1 LTNPSNEPARQAS
14 KMSASP
20 SETIAMNAGSD
31 MNAGLDLN
39 PGKDL
44 MPGRDLRW
52 YAATTLPRQEM
63 VAAENLKAQS
73 FEFLLPR
80 LRVTKRHAR
89 KVVQAIDP
97 LFPGYIFVRMDP
109 AVTAWRSIN
118 GTRGIGHL
126 VMSGDRPVPARPGV
140 VETIIE
146 SIGPDG
152 TVKFIDPIQPGAHV
166 RLVSG
171 PFADV
176 LGEVISLDGRGRVNL
191 MLSLFGMFVY
201 AETKRGNLVAA

>member
-1 LTNPSNEPARQAS
+1 VSARQTPQI
-14 KMSASP
+14 SASS
-20 SETIAMNAGSD
+20 SETIAMNAEP
-31 MNAGLDLN
+31 NAAAALDLD
-39 PGKDL
+39 PEKA
-44 MPGRDLRW
+44 LRW
-52 YAATTLPRQEM
+52 FAASTLPRQEM
-63 VAAENLKAQS
+63 MAAENLKAQS

-97 LFPGYIFVRMDP
+97 LFPGYIFIRMDP

-126 VMSGDRPVPARPGV
+126 VMSGDRPVPARVGV
-140 VETIIE
+140 VETIIG

-152 TVKFIDPIQPGAHV
+152 IVKFTDPIQPGARV
-166 RLVSG
+166 RLMSG

-176 LGEVISLDGRGRVNL
+176 LGEVISLDSRGRVNL
-191 MLSLFGMFVY
+191 MLSLFGMSVH
-201 AETKRGNLVAA
+201 AETKRSNLVAA

>member
-1 LTNPSNEPARQAS
+1 
-14 KMSASP
+14 
-20 SETIAMNAGSD
+20 MNAGSH
-31 MNAGLDLN
+31 AIGGLELN
-39 PGKDL
+39 PGN
-44 MPGRDLRW
+44 DLRW
-52 YAATTLPRQEM
+52 FAASTLPRQEM
-63 VAAENLKAQS
+63 MAAENLKAQS

-89 KVVQAIDP
+89 KVVHAIDP
-97 LFPGYIFVRMDP
+97 LFPGYIFIRMNP

-126 VMSGDRPVPARPGV
+126 VMSGDRPVPARAGV

-152 TVKFIDPIQPGAHV
+152 IVKFTDPIQPGARV
-166 RLVSG
+166 RLMSG

-176 LGEVISLDGRGRVNL
+176 LGEVISLDSRGRVNL
-191 MLSLFGMFVY
+191 MLSLFGMFVH
-201 AETKRGNLVAA
+201 AETKRSNLVAA

>member
-1 LTNPSNEPARQAS
+1 LTDPLPVSARQTPQI
-14 KMSASP
+14 SASS
-20 SETIAMNAGSD
+20 SETIAMNAEP
-31 MNAGLDLN
+31 NAAAALDLD
-39 PGKDL
+39 PEKA
-44 MPGRDLRW
+44 LRW
-52 YAATTLPRQEM
+52 FAASTLPRQEM
-63 VAAENLKAQS
+63 MAAENLKAQS

-97 LFPGYIFVRMDP
+97 LFPGYIFIRMDP

-126 VMSGDRPVPARPGV
+126 VMSGDRPVPARVGV
-140 VETIIE
+140 VETIIG

-152 TVKFIDPIQPGAHV
+152 IVKFTDPIQPGARV
-166 RLVSG
+166 RLMSG

-176 LGEVISLDGRGRVNL
+176 LGEVISLDSRGRVNL
-191 MLSLFGMFVY
+191 MLSLFGMSVH
-201 AETKRGNLVAA
+201 AETKRSNLVAA